1 MTALNVALSKNN
13 SKHVTLTFKA
23 SPGTPTGKAMPGSI
37 KVTYAKDKSLTLSL
51 QFTVRESFVEWT
63 DGWSITDKVK
73 WTTKV
78 TASSS
83 GVWHWTAHLKDSST
97 WYGDAFVV
105 GFYFNTSINGLFP
118 GMEEQGTL
126 GAKYSGPA
134 TNYWIDHG
142 GVSQKISTHWP
153 EVYDNGVWF
162 FGNAY
167 GDLTAIV
174 EWLAKTGLSALIG
187 AL

>member
-1 MTALNVALSKNN
+1 
-13 SKHVTLTFKA
+13 
-23 SPGTPTGKAMPGSI
+23 
-37 KVTYAKDKSLTLSL
+37 
-51 QFTVRESFVEWT
+51 
-63 DGWSITDKVK
+63 
-73 WTTKV
+73 
-78 TASSS
+78 
-83 GVWHWTAHLKDSST
+83 LKDSST
-97 WYGDAFVV
+97 LYGDAFVV
-105 GFYFNTSINGLFP
+105 GFYFNTSISGLFP